1 MNVSTHQWLT
11 RFSTKSE
18 SQYFSR
24 FPRSSSM
31 AFLLDSSSADHVA
44 TSFAHIINTTHPILA
59 LQKPARVEGL
69 VLYEGHAFEYMN
81 SVHGVKVCVWY

>member
-1 MNVSTHQWLT
+1 MVDTLLNEVQITIL
-11 RFSTKSE
+11 FSVP
-18 SQYFSR
+18 SQLFDGV
-24 FPRSSSM
+24 P
-31 AFLLDSSSADHVA
+31 LLDSGSADHVA